1 MTITLNDIKNLA
13 NLARIEVTDEEAG
26 KLTGEM
32 DAILGYVGQ
41 IKDAV
46 GDVRKEVPKHHNVMR
61 EDIPTNETGEYTEK
75 ILNNAPAREG
85 DYIKVKKIL

>member
-1 MTITLNDIKNLA
+1 MTITLKDIKNLA
-13 NLARIEVTDEEAG
+13 DLARIEVKDEEAE

-46 GDVRKEVPKHHNVMR
+46 GDVKKEVPKHHNIMR
-61 EDIPTNETGEYTEK
+61 EDIPTNDAGQFTEK
-75 ILNNAPAREG
+75 ILKNAPSREG
-85 DYIKVKKIL
+85 NYFKVKKIL